1 MQLEINSN
9 NEIIAYLVCGGI
21 DGIELVKYGG
31 AIPDNF
37 EENFKPSFYLLKNN
51 EIVLNPNYIEP
62 TPPKS
67 AGGPTTEQQM
77 INQLGLKYAELSAK
91 VDKLKGGAVNG

>member
-1 MQLEINSN
+1 MELKINSK
-9 NEIIAYLVCGGI
+9 NEIEALAEIGGFDDAVEFTGSVP
-21 DGIELVKYGG
+21 DG
-31 AIPDNF
+31 F
-37 EENFKPSFYLLKNN
+37 EANFKPSYYLLKNN

>member
-1 MQLEINSN
+1 MQLLVDENL
-9 NEIIAYLVCGGI
+9 EIIAFAQTGI
-21 DGIELVKYGG
+21 LSG
-31 AIPDNF
+31 AIEYKGNVPDDF

-77 INQLGLKYAELSAK
+77 INQLGLKYDELSAK